1 LTRRF
6 LFSLR
11 SGDEKDDFSK
21 KERKEKRTKEAKK
34 EKRQQKK
41 PGENQT
47 KSKCRQRMKGWKM
60 PPVLEIHRLSTAAT
74 IHPESGQDILKDGR
88 MMS

>member
-21 KERKEKRTKEAKK
+21 KERKEKDKRSQKRKETTKKTRRESNKVK
-34 EKRQQKK
+34 MS
-41 PGENQT
+41 PENERVEDAACSRDPPT
-47 KSKCRQRMKGWKM
+47 LYCR
-60 PPVLEIHRLSTAAT
+60 HYTS
-74 IHPESGQDILKDGR
+74 
-88 MMS
+88 